1 MIVLLDGQEAASPRN
16 GGAAKRRLSSGFLLK
31 GQGKQR
37 GKAARHA
44 SLPVADRREAWQA
57 GSMIEVTPDI
67 ALGDD
72 EVQVRAV
79 RASGPGGQHVN
90 KVSTAIELR
99 FDVRASP
106 SLPEGVRSRLEK
118 LSGSRLTLEGVIVL
132 VAQGSRSQEMNRQEA
147 FDRLLT
153 LIRKAAEPPPP
164 PRKKTR
170 PTYASKLR
178 RLEGKTKRSGV
189 KAMRGR
195 PKGDD

>member
-1 MIVLLDGQEAASPRN
+1 MP
-16 GGAAKRRLSSGFLLK
+16 
-31 GQGKQR
+31 
-37 GKAARHA
+37 
-44 SLPVADRREAWQA
+44 
-57 GSMIEVTPDI
+57 IEVTPSITLADE
-67 ALGDD
+67 

-99 FDVRASP
+99 FDVRGSQ
-106 SLPEGVRSRLEK
+106 SLTPYVQGRLEK
-118 LSGSRLTLEGVIVL
+118 LSGSRLTLEGVLVL
-132 VAQGSRSQEMNRQEA
+132 VAQDHRSQEMNRQA
-147 FDRLLT
+147 ALGRLVE

-178 RLEGKTKRSGV
+178 RLEGKSKRSTV

-195 PKGDD
+195 PRGDD

>member
-1 MIVLLDGQEAASPRN
+1 MP
-16 GGAAKRRLSSGFLLK
+16 
-31 GQGKQR
+31 
-37 GKAARHA
+37 
-44 SLPVADRREAWQA
+44 
-57 GSMIEVTPDI
+57 IEVTPDI
-67 ALGDD
+67 ALADD

-106 SLPEGVRSRLEK
+106 SLPEPVRARLYR
-118 LSGSRLTLEGVIVL
+118 LSGNRLTLDGVLVL
-132 VAQGSRSQEMNRQEA
+132 VAQEFRSQEMNRQA
-147 FDRLLT
+147 AVDRLLD

-170 PTYASKLR
+170 PTYASKLK
-178 RLEGKTKRSGV
+178 RLEGKSKRSNV

-195 PKGDD
+195 PRGDD

>member
-1 MIVLLDGQEAASPRN
+1 MPID
-16 GGAAKRRLSSGFLLK
+16 
-31 GQGKQR
+31 
-37 GKAARHA
+37 
-44 SLPVADRREAWQA
+44 
-57 GSMIEVTPDI
+57 VTPEI

-106 SLPEGVRSRLEK
+106 SLTGRVRTNLARLA
-118 LSGSRLTLEGVIVL
+118 GSRLTQDGVLVL
-132 VAQGSRSQEMNRQEA
+132 VAQEHRSQELNRQA
-147 FDRLLT
+147 ALNRLLE
-153 LIRKAAEPPPP
+153 LIRTAAAPPPP

-170 PTYASKLR
+170 PTFSSKIK
-178 RLEGKTKRSGV
+178 RLEGKTRRSAV

-195 PKGDD
+195 PRSDD

>member
-1 MIVLLDGQEAASPRN
+1 
-16 GGAAKRRLSSGFLLK
+16 
-31 GQGKQR
+31 
-37 GKAARHA
+37 
-44 SLPVADRREAWQA
+44 
-57 GSMIEVTPDI
+57 MIEVTADI

-106 SLPEGVRSRLEK
+106 SLPEGARARLEK
-118 LSGSRLTLEGVIVL
+118 LAGSRLTLEGVIVL

-147 FDRLLT
+147 LERLLT
-153 LIRKAAEPPPP
+153 LIRKAVEPPPP

-195 PKGDD
+195 PRGDD

>member
-1 MIVLLDGQEAASPRN
+1 
-16 GGAAKRRLSSGFLLK
+16 
-31 GQGKQR
+31 
-37 GKAARHA
+37 
-44 SLPVADRREAWQA
+44 
-57 GSMIEVTPDI
+57 MIEVTPEI

-99 FDVRASP
+99 FDVRGSP

-147 FDRLLT
+147 LDRLLT